1 MSFPKSLGL
10 LISPVL
16 SNVIAFFPSTE
27 YAETVSFSMFES
39 EVAKAPTGNL
49 HPDST
54 YSDNA
59 LSASISVL
67 DFEEV
72 KLKHL

>member
-1 MSFPKSLGL
+1 MPLFLSSSPSSLPKFLGL
-10 LISPVL
+10 STSPVF
-16 SNVIAFFPSTE
+16 SNLIDIFPSTE
-27 YAETVSFSMFES
+27 YAATVSFNTLES
-39 EVAKAPTGNL
+39 ATANAPTGNL

-67 DFEEV
+67 D
-72 KLKHL
+72 